1 MYKHD
6 VSSPEQ
12 ALAYITDCTLAT
24 VADMAM
30 SKSRP
35 KHEYARQKAIA
46 QQAITWMDNMRI
58 DYKGTR
64 AADVQDAG
72 SVDAWAKRFEA

>member
-1 MYKHD
+1 MNKD
-6 VSSPEQ
+6 NVRNPEQ

-24 VADMAM
+24 VAHMAM
-30 SKSRP
+30 RKSRP

-46 QQAITWMDNMRI
+46 QRAITWMDNMRI

-64 AADVQDAG
+64 AADVLDAG
-72 SVDAWAKRFEA
+72 SVDAWAKQFEA

>member
-1 MYKHD
+1 MYKD
-6 VSSPEQ
+6 NVRNPEQ

-24 VADMAM
+24 VAHMAM
-30 SKSRP
+30 RKSRP

-46 QQAITWMDNMRI
+46 QRAITWMDNMRI

-64 AADVQDAG
+64 AADVLDAG
-72 SVDAWAKRFEA
+72 SVDAWAKQFEA